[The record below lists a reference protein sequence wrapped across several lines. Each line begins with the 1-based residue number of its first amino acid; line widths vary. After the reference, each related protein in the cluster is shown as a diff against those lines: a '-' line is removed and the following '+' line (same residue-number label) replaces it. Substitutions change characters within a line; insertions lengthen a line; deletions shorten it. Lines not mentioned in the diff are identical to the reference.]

1 MSWNPAS
8 RCRVS
13 GRPAE
18 WGPPFER
25 KPGEHGY
32 ESKRGVGKRDRNDGS
47 EQRER
52 KRERRETEEG
62 RNPINLFIKRF
73 SCLCRGLSDSHGKYE
88 PLKRTLSGLASESSA
103 EREGI
108 ATTDRIP
115 VDQPR
120 ILTP

>member
-1 MSWNPAS
+1 M
-8 RCRVS
+8 
-13 GRPAE
+13 
-18 WGPPFER
+18 
-25 KPGEHGY
+25 EHGY
-32 ESKRGVGKRDRNDGS
+32 ESKRGEGIATERIGA
-47 EQRER
+47 ER
-52 KRERRETEEG
+52 KKTGETEEG

-103 EREGI
+103 AREGI